1 MGWWSAMDAYLH
13 VYVAIGAAMVAKACQ
28 EAWLAAFY
36 QYEALAARGNS
47 RRVLGRLRFGYW
59 SLFGSQLAKHWVL
72 WLPGL
77 LLLAYWVWSRYLSG
91 SWSTVSVDT
100 VDDADVPEL
109 EPIEPSSVERPRAP
123 AATTTTTCKPRQ
135 KKALRTI
142 KDHEASQKRKS
153 ERAFQALLA
162 QKAKFEHATV
172 ERPSG
177 WMVYDAAA
185 GKLVLASGD

>member
-1 MGWWSAMDAYLH
+1 MGWWWTMDGHLH
-13 VYVAIGAAMVAKACQ
+13 VYAAIGAAMVAKACQ

-59 SLFGSQLAKHWVL
+59 SLFGSQLAKRWML

-77 LLLAYWVWSRYLSG
+77 LLVAWWVWNRYLSG

-109 EPIEPSSVERPRAP
+109 EPIEPTSVKRPATTTP
-123 AATTTTTCKPRQ
+123 KATTTTTQRQ
-135 KKALRTI
+135 KKTLLTI
-142 KDHEASQKRKS
+142 QDQEASQKRKS

>member
-1 MGWWSAMDAYLH
+1 MGWMDGYLH
-13 VYVAIGAAMVAKACQ
+13 VYAAIGAAMVAKALQ
-28 EAWLAAFY
+28 DSWLAAFE
-36 QYEALAARGNS
+36 QYETLAAKGNS
-47 RRVLGRLRFGYW
+47 RRVLARLRFGYW
-59 SLFGSQLAKHWVL
+59 SLLGNHLSRRWLF

-77 LLLAYWVWSRYLSG
+77 LLIAWWLWQRYGHVFWSE
-91 SWSTVSVDT
+91 VSVDV

-109 EPIEPSSVERPRAP
+109 EPIEATEPRILVA
-123 AATTTTTCKPRQ
+123 AATPATKTKA
-135 KKALRTI
+135 KKVLLTI
-142 KDHEASQKRKS
+142 EDQVAAQQRKS

-162 QKAKFEHATV
+162 QKAKFEHAPV